1 MSRAVRPQ
9 QYLNLDVEHYDTC
22 QSEIPIALF
31 TFCSKRPFVWLFTVY
46 CEEGCCLLCCC
57 LRLHSVCVVAYV
69 VLTVLHR
76 LLVQGSALP
85 PLYVH
90 VSWSAGLL
98 DAMTIHFIIETRS
111 LSSSLSSSPSS
122 LSSTPA
128 SVSCHH
134 HHHYDACMTFTK
146 GTFPI
151 ASK

>member
-1 MSRAVRPQ
+1 MTHASLKFPLHFSRFVPSVR
-9 QYLNLDVEHYDTC
+9 LCGCL
-22 QSEIPIALF
+22 
-31 TFCSKRPFVWLFTVY
+31 LFTVKKVVAY
-46 CEEGCCLLCCC
+46 
-57 LRLHSVCVVAYV
+57 CVVAFIFTPFV
-69 VLTVLHR
+69 LLLTVGLTVLHR

-85 PLYVH
+85 SLYVH

-98 DAMTIHFIIETRS
+98 DAMTVHFIIETRS
-111 LSSSLSSSPSS
+111 LSSSLSLSPSS
-122 LSSTPA
+122 LPSTPA